1 MADQIFY
8 QRGNNPLHTNGRN
21 SEDPLFRQDINNK
34 TSAQI
39 ISEAKASVYHKNP
52 SNQTVRYFNIY
63 LLYKN
68 INIDISFP
76 YDRNE

>member
-8 QRGNNPLHTNGRN
+8 QRGNNHLHTNGRN

-39 ISEAKASVYHKNP
+39 ISEAKASVYHKDP

-68 INIDISFP
+68 VKSIP
-76 YDRNE
+76 YHILKG